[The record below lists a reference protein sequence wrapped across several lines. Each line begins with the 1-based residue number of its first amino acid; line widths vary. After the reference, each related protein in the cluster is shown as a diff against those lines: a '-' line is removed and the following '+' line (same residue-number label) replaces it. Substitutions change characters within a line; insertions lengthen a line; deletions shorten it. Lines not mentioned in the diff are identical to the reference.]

1 MCNRDIRPPKSLI
14 TLRCMHF
21 LSFAQRVDRGKGELV
36 NKTANKIV
44 KCNFTPF
51 LARKSWR
58 ILSDTCPC
66 SLRVSHNNLT
76 PFNNTDH
83 LQVKIS
89 DHIWIKHYLIKT
101 IECIPTEN
109 TEPKHKN
116 QILKLLY
123 DQIKIWES
131 GFGF

>member
-1 MCNRDIRPPKSLI
+1 MQSSGLPQQPD
-14 TLRCMHF
+14 
-21 LSFAQRVDRGKGELV
+21 
-36 NKTANKIV
+36 
-44 KCNFTPF
+44 
-51 LARKSWR
+51 
-58 ILSDTCPC
+58 
-66 SLRVSHNNLT
+66 